1 MPTKLARTVASS
13 VCGRVS
19 HCSSAT
25 ITATAAP
32 ATINV
37 PSTRPATRRAPESA
51 SSPRCAIGLHPE
63 QRHPED
69 EGDENREAR
78 IDECSRAEVGVDA
91 HPQEEPASEHGDTDA
106 DRGAEH
112 PRWEERADHVDLRS
126 QGSPYRSGVE
136 RASGV
141 SPIVNARAA
150 EDSSSRTF
158 VSSSTNRARLNS
170 RRAASRSGSV
180 PSPTRYDLSE
190 SSYDCCEAS
199 TRAAATSRRR
209 KASLTSVYAFQ
220 TSLTARSR
228 VAVISSCAVRRAD
241 SATST
246 RRWRAPPSKISHSS
260 DKPMP

>member
-19 HCSSAT
+19 HCSRVM

-37 PSTRPATRRAPESA
+37 PSARPTTRRAPESP
-51 SSPRCAIGLHPE
+51 SSLRCAIGLHPE

-69 EGDENREAR
+69 EGDENRESR
-78 IDECSRAEVGVDA
+78 IDERSRTEERIYA
-91 HPQEEPASEHGDTDA
+91 HPQEEPTREHGDADA

-112 PRWEERADHVDLRS
+112 PRGEERADHVDLRS
-126 QGSPYRSGVE
+126 QGSPYRSGAE
-136 RASGV
+136 RASEV
-141 SPIVNARAA
+141 SPVVNARADD
-150 EDSSSRTF
+150 DSSNWTF
-158 VSSSTNRARLNS
+158 ISSSTNRARLNS
-170 RRAASRSGSV
+170 RRAARRSVSV

-209 KASLTSVYAFQ
+209 NASFTSVYAFH

-228 VAVISSCAVRRAD
+228 VAVISSWAARRAD
-241 SATST
+241 SASST
-246 RRWRAPPSKISHSS
+246 RRWRDPPSKSSHSS
-260 DKPMP
+260 ANPMP